1 MHHSN
6 SMLNCTQKIPGQIP
20 VSSCKIDRVKKDITL
35 LSDIA
40 LILSKASL
48 HTGVHNARTKF
59 TLSLGTYTIDYFNAK
74 VKKQFYKKVKIDK
87 RLN

>member
-6 SMLNCTQKIPGQIP
+6 NMLNCTQTIPGQTP
-20 VSSCKIDRVKKDITL
+20 VSSCKIDRVRKDIIL

-48 HTGVHNARTKF
+48 HTGVHNICTKF
-59 TLSLGTYTIDYFNAK
+59 TLSLGTYTIDDFNAK

-87 RLN
+87 CLN